1 MSAPGTSQQQIE
13 EARDMAKSS
22 NRDQL
27 IALLGPVVTGH
38 GLDLEDVEVTPA
50 GRRRVLRVVVDG
62 DGGVGLDTVAE
73 VSTAVSATLDSTD
86 AMGGTPYV
94 LEVSSP
100 GVDRPLLQPRH
111 WRRAAGRLVE
121 VTLTDGSNVTGRVLA
136 ADEAGA
142 DLDEEGTPRRLGWAE
157 VARGR
162 VQVEFRR
169 KAGAEQDK
177 QTEEAPWTST

>member
-1 MSAPGTSQQQIE
+1 
-13 EARDMAKSS
+13 MAKSS

-27 IALLGPVVTGH
+27 IALLGPVVNGH

-62 DGGVGLDTVAE
+62 DDGVGLDTVAE

-86 AMGGTPYV
+86 AMGATPYV

-121 VTLTDGSNVTGRVLA
+121 VTLTDGSTVTGRVLA

-142 DLDEEGTPRRLGWAE
+142 DLDAEGTPRRLGWAE
-157 VARGR
+157 VSRGR
-162 VQVEFRR
+162 VQIEFRR
-169 KAGAEQDK
+169 KGGTEQDE

>member
-1 MSAPGTSQQQIE
+1 
-13 EARDMAKSS
+13 MAKSS

-27 IALLGPVVTGH
+27 FALLGPVVTGH

-62 DGGVGLDTVAE
+62 DDGVGLDTVAE

-86 AMGGTPYV
+86 AMGATPYV

-111 WRRAAGRLVE
+111 WRRAIGRLVE
-121 VTLTDGSNVTGRVLA
+121 ATLTDGSTVTGRVLA
-136 ADEAGA
+136 ADESGA
-142 DLDEEGTPRRLGWAE
+142 DLDADGARRLDWAE

-169 KAGAEQDK
+169 KGGTEQNE